1 MENGEIHLFADTDGQ
16 PGLEI
21 VVAFRNG
28 TGSGITIIH
37 DVSQTSKTYLFEEE
51 HTIQQVRN
59 YDRFSGDEICVLL
72 PSREKFVLIT
82 DREEV
87 EEAID
92 SCGDIGKSGGRA

>member
-1 MENGEIHLFADTDGQ
+1 MGEIKLFVDTDGQ

-21 VVAFRNG
+21 VLAFVNVAD
-28 TGSGITIIH
+28 SEITIIH
-37 DVSQTSKTYLFEEE
+37 NVSRTSKTYLFEEE